1 MDEMKTIM
9 EKEWEEHCRNLSN
22 RVLVE
27 MTQPHERKLA
37 WMLSRLSSGQ
47 TVMLKARQTGRS
59 HYQSRIMEALA
70 EYMNAVKGD
79 LKGGGEKRE
88 T

>member
-9 EKEWEEHCRNLSN
+9 EKEWEEHCGNLSN

-27 MTQPHERKLA
+27 MTEPHERKLA

-47 TVMLKARQTGRS
+47 TVMSKARRTGAS
-59 HYQSRIMEALA
+59 HYQSLIMGLLA
-70 EYMNAVKGD
+70 EYANAV
-79 LKGGGEKRE
+79 KGGGEKRE